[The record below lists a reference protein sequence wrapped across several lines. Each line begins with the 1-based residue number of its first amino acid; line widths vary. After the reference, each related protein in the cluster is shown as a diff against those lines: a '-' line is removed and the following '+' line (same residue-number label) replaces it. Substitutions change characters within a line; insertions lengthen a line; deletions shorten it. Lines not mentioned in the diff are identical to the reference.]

1 MATVELGVVVEGS
14 ANADEDGVVEGT
26 DEVSHEDGLW
36 ATEEELVAVLS
47 CDLGIEGLGKGEGD
61 VGSGGGRRK
70 REVGEG

>member
-1 MATVELGVVVEGS
+1 
-14 ANADEDGVVEGT
+14 VEGT

-47 CDLGIEGLGKGEGD
+47 CDFGIEGLGKGEGD